1 MKFEPSERVV
11 RNITNNLDRN
21 SVGVLVVS
29 QARSIF
35 FVSVSTFI
43 ISEWPR
49 NLLASGLSPSILWFS
64 LVLFLIPFGFTR
76 INLASETL

>member
-1 MKFEPSERVV
+1 MKYQPSERVV

-21 SVGVLVVS
+21 SAGVLVVP

-64 LVLFLIPFGFTR
+64 LVLFLSPFGFTR
-76 INLASETL
+76 INLASESL